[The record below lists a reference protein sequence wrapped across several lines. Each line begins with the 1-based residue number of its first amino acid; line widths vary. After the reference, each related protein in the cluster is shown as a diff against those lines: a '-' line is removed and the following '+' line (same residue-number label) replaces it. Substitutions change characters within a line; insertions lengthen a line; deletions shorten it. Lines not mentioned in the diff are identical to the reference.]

1 MSWEQTTSQKDNS
14 GNNVSVCDR
23 EARKADMIRQQKFL
37 VREGAT
43 VELTFIAPKI
53 QKSRHWEGFAPGAK
67 AVVTG
72 WFEDPEKLADI
83 ALKMDEEAKPAGIY
97 VTLNECNPSV
107 SARSY
112 QHLKAGINRT
122 SKKDIV
128 SLDNLLIDLDPD
140 RPEGISSTNEEHEA
154 ALKLA
159 RDIKDDL
166 QREGFPEPMFG
177 DSGNGAHLTY
187 KTARPNTPEEVEFRK
202 KVLAVLAQKYST
214 DKVKVDVAVYDP
226 ARITKLYGTVVRKGD
241 NVPDRPHRPAK
252 IISVPDKPE
261 PVPYELLKSIADMAP
276 DASTNQTAKRKPDG
290 ADGIKFDLEKY
301 LEDHDIDVKKTKQHG
316 TSTLYVLN
324 ECVFNPDHGAGES
337 AIGQTDT
344 GKLFYQCFH
353 DSCQGRT
360 WAEARKIISGD
371 EKMTEFMPMQ
381 SKSQPNRDNR
391 KSIVVAD
398 GHNKGRVLLP
408 APPPFPIDAFPSN
421 IQCLLK
427 KVASAFV
434 VPVEIPIGATLALA
448 GSCIGRTRAI
458 CIKYGYLQHGNLYI
472 VDVGR
477 SGVGKTP
484 ATNAILNHAF
494 KYEEEWT
501 AEYNDEVAA
510 MEAAKEEGESVKD
523 RPRRRQLI
531 VEDTSL
537 EALSDAFAANPRGI
551 LLTRDELSG
560 MLLDPDKYNSK
571 NGDMKARLM
580 SAYDSQP
587 WKVNR
592 VMGRNHLIPHATLS
606 LYGSAQPRILSD
618 LFSNRDS
625 ATGFLPRF
633 IFLRAVREMPPVCSD
648 DVIDDGIMSSLRK
661 MTRTFLDY
669 NFDDEGNPL
678 VISVSDRA
686 KRRYIEWYNEQ
697 ATAPWRELD
706 NAVYEALFA
715 KLRGQCLR
723 LCLIIHCMAA
733 FENGVSE
740 LQMVTE
746 ETMLKAIRITDCLK
760 EHQIQVWQC
769 VVNRT
774 PVDEILPLQRRVV
787 RAILDLQGEIRNGML
802 PTARIATK
810 VNEGVDEKFHAS
822 TMSVGKAT
830 GSLGF
835 TTKHLPGETT
845 RGICITP
852 DDINRLKPLIG
863 AGDSVG
869 QCSAEIKSQSDP
881 GHDGQV
887 VKAKTDD
894 SDEDDGKNEDEL
906 TYYDIDDLDGFED

>member
-1 MSWEQTTSQKDNS
+1 M
-14 GNNVSVCDR
+14 
-23 EARKADMIRQQKFL
+23 
-37 VREGAT
+37 
-43 VELTFIAPKI
+43 
-53 QKSRHWEGFAPGAK
+53 
-67 AVVTG
+67 
-72 WFEDPEKLADI
+72 
-83 ALKMDEEAKPAGIY
+83 
-97 VTLNECNPSV
+97 NECNPSV

-112 QHLKAGINRT
+112 EHLKAGINRT

-140 RPEGISSTNEEHEA
+140 RPEGVSSSDDEHEA

-166 QREGFPEPMFG
+166 QRKGFPEPLFG
-177 DSGNGAHLTY
+177 DSGNGAHLIN

-202 KVLAVLAQKYST
+202 RVLTALSQKYST
-214 DKVKVDVAVYDP
+214 DKVKVDIGVYDA
-226 ARITKLYGTVVRKGD
+226 ARITKLYGTNVRKGD
-241 NVPDRPHRPAK
+241 NRPDRPHRLSK
-252 IISVPDKPE
+252 IVSAPEKPV
-261 PVPYELLKSIADMAP
+261 PVPYELLKALADTVP
-276 DASTNQTAKRKPDG
+276 EDSKGQKPKVTTPVKTAMLDV
-290 ADGIKFDLEKY
+290 EKY
-301 LEDHDIDVKKTKQHG
+301 LEKHDIGVKTVKPHG
-316 TSTLYVLN
+316 TSTLFVLN
-324 ECVFNPDHGAGES
+324 ECVFDSGHRGGDASIVQSENGAL
-337 AIGQTDT
+337 A
-344 GKLFYQCFH
+344 YQCFH
-353 DSCQGRT
+353 NSCQGRT
-360 WAEARKIISGD
+360 WVEARQIISGD
-371 EKMTEFMPMQ
+371 EKLSEFMPTQ
-381 SKSQPNRDNR
+381 NNSVNHHDNR

-398 GHNKGRVLLP
+398 GHSKGRILLP
-408 APPPFPIDAFPSN
+408 APPLFPIEVFPSG
-421 IQCLLK
+421 IQQLFK

-448 GSCIGRTRAI
+448 GSCIGGARAI

-501 AEYNDEVAA
+501 AEYNDELAA
-510 MEAAKEEGESVKD
+510 MEAAKEEGESTPD

-551 LLTRDELSG
+551 LLHRDELSG

-633 IFLRAVREMPPVCSD
+633 IFLRADREMPPVWSD
-648 DVIDDGIMSSLRK
+648 DVIDDGMMSSLRN

-669 NFDDEGNPL
+669 SFDDEGNPL
-678 VISVSDRA
+678 VISVSNRA
-686 KRRYIEWYNEQ
+686 KRRYIEWFNEQ
-697 ATAPWRELD
+697 ATEPWRELD
-706 NAVYEALFA
+706 NAVYEALLA

-723 LCLIIHCMAA
+723 LCLILHCMEAV
-733 FENGVSE
+733 ENGVSE
-740 LQMVTE
+740 LQLVTE
-746 ETMLKAIRITDCLK
+746 ETMLKAIRTADCIK
-760 EHQIQVWQC
+760 VHQMQVWQC

-774 PVDEILPLQRRVV
+774 PVDEILPLQRGVV
-787 RAILDLQGEIRNGML
+787 RAILDLQDEIRNGML
-802 PTARIATK
+802 PTARIAAK
-810 VNEGVDEKFHAS
+810 VNEGVDEKYHAS
-822 TMSVGKAT
+822 TMSVGKTTA
-830 GSLGF
+830 SLGF
-835 TTKHLPGETT
+835 TARHLPGETT
-845 RGICITP
+845 RGISITP
-852 DDINRLKPLIG
+852 DDIARLKPLIG
-863 AGDSVG
+863 AGDTCGQHCPESTCRKPVG
-869 QCSAEIKSQSDP
+869 ADEEVIEDE
-881 GHDGQV
+881 V
-887 VKAKTDD
+887 AVTDR
-894 SDEDDGKNEDEL
+894 DEDDMVTPDEYWDQKDL
-906 TYYDIDDLDGFED
+906 TPPDDDFSDGPEGPQGICGEGDLF